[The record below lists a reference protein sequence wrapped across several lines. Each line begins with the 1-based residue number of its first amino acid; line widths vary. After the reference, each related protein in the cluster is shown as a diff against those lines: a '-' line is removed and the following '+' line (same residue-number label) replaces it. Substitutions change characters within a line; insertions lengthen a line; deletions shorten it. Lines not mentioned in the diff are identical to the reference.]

1 MKNKLYILPILIGLS
16 LALGLILGRQ
26 LANFYIPK
34 PPPPVPM
41 PITDIDTVPENPYKV
56 KLGKLIDYIEE
67 DYVDKVNT
75 DSIVDLTINSI
86 LRKLD
91 PHSTYISKNDIQEVA
106 ETMSGKFVG
115 VGISFYMYNDT
126 IAVIKPVE
134 GSDAMH
140 KGIRFGDRILMAGR
154 DTLFKK
160 HLNTDKIKNILKGEM
175 ESKVDLTIYRKSSD
189 SIFKLSIER
198 KFIPI
203 RSIDCFYKV
212 NDTLGY
218 IRMNRFAETTT
229 DEFTSALKA
238 LEKEGINCN
247 LTLLFSEA
255 QARACAEAGVYLI
268 SPFVG
273 RILDWYKA
281 NTDKKEYA
289 PAEDPGVIS
298 VTKIYNYYKQYGYKT
313 VVMGASFRNVGEI
326 IELAGCD
333 RLTIAP
339 PLLKTL
345 HETPNAVVRK
355 LAFQGE
361 VQAKPQPLTE
371 AEFYWQHNSDA
382 MAVEKLAEG
391 IRKFAVDQG
400 KLEEM
405 LLSKW

>member
-1 MKNKLYILPILIGLS
+1 MTNQLDSLRELTVVVADTGDIDAIRQYKPEDATTNPSLILSAAALPQYAPLIDEAIAYGKQQSQDKAQQLVDAEDKLAVNIGLEILKLVPGRVSTEVDARLSYDTDATVAKARKLIALYEAAGINKNRILIKI
-16 LALGLILGRQ
+16 A
-26 LANFYIPK
+26 
-34 PPPPVPM
+34 
-41 PITDIDTVPENPYKV
+41 
-56 KLGKLIDYIEE
+56 
-67 DYVDKVNT
+67 
-75 DSIVDLTINSI
+75 
-86 LRKLD
+86 
-91 PHSTYISKNDIQEVA
+91 STWQ
-106 ETMSGKFVG
+106 
-115 VGISFYMYNDT
+115 
-126 IAVIKPVE
+126 
-134 GSDAMH
+134 
-140 KGIRFGDRILMAGR
+140 GIRA
-154 DTLFKK
+154 
-160 HLNTDKIKNILKGEM
+160 
-175 ESKVDLTIYRKSSD
+175 
-189 SIFKLSIER
+189 
-198 KFIPI
+198 
-203 RSIDCFYKV
+203 
-212 NDTLGY
+212 
-218 IRMNRFAETTT
+218 AEI
-229 DEFTSALKA
+229 

-339 PLLKTL
+339 PLLKVL

-355 LAFQGE
+355 LGFQGE